1 MMQRFDSCRA
11 REYGHGRDALR
22 FVEEERV
29 INHDFI
35 LCTADIV
42 SNVDLSG
49 AILKHKQRRKK
60 DKLCVATLCFARR
73 KDARGREIWRLGVDV
88 RVGREQRQGAV
99 RAQKNRTKKS
109 TTTTNTS
116 ITTNDE
122 DEYKIVA
129 FKESKG
135 GVTKSAGGQLNIDA
149 ALSSEREDV
158 EVETNAR
165 DLCVYICSPEV
176 LMLFTDNFDYQSIRK
191 DFVCGILSEARN

>member
-1 MMQRFDSCRA
+1 M
-11 REYGHGRDALR
+11 
-22 FVEEERV
+22 
-29 INHDFI
+29 
-35 LCTADIV
+35 
-42 SNVDLSG
+42 
-49 AILKHKQRRKK
+49 
-60 DKLCVATLCFARR
+60 CVATLCFARDG
-73 KDARGREIWRLGVDV
+73 KDAREGKFGDSELMLGLT
-88 RVGREQRQGAV
+88 
-99 RAQKNRTKKS
+99 RTKAKSSSSTKEQNQKS

-191 DFVCGILSEARN
+191 DFVCGILDEAELGNQLHAHFILSLIHISEPTRPY